1 MKFDCAIIGGGLA
14 GLLCGL
20 ALNQRGLRSVI
31 ISRGQSALH
40 FSSASLDLLT
50 TLPNGDTVTDV
61 AHGIGQLARQLPEHP
76 YARLGAERVM
86 DYAAKPRRCLPTAV
100 SPCRA
105 RPASRICA

>member
-40 FSSASLDLLT
+40 SSASLDLLPRCRMAT
-50 TLPNGDTVTDV
+50 PSPMSLTASANWPASFPNIPMPGSAPNG
-61 AHGIGQLARQLPEHP
+61 
-76 YARLGAERVM
+76 
-86 DYAAKPRRCLPTAV
+86 
-100 SPCRA
+100 
-105 RPASRICA
+105 

>member
-86 DYAAKPRRCLPTAV
+86 DYARPDI
-100 SPCRA
+100 RA
-105 RPASRICA
+105 S